1 VVDKLNFL
9 VDSSYNLLEASKKNE
24 ENVEV
29 AIRNLNKNIKV
40 LSESVKSIDRK
51 TTDAVQRS
59 SERYAEIISQEVI
72 SKLDKANE
80 SAEKAA
86 AKYEKAAKLSIFKLG
101 LIFFAFFLLA
111 GSLMW
116 VFFIKEIPT
125 ISEINSLK
133 EEKALLEEDI
143 LKLKEYGDL
152 ALCGDEGK
160 RCIKVNISDKY
171 GKDAPYYYPIL
182 PKH

>member
-1 VVDKLNFL
+1 MTDKFNFL
-9 VDSSYNLLEASKKNE
+9 VDSSYNLLEASKRNE
-24 ENVEV
+24 ESVEV
-29 AIRNLNKNIKV
+29 AIKNLNRNIKV
-40 LSESVKSIDRK
+40 LSESVKSLDRETEDK
-51 TTDAVQRS
+51 VQRA

-101 LIFFAFFLLA
+101 TMFFLFFFMA
-111 GSLMW
+111 GFLLW

-133 EEKALLEEDI
+133 AEK
-143 LKLKEYGDL
+143 
-152 ALCGDEGK
+152 
-160 RCIKVNISDKY
+160 
-171 GKDAPYYYPIL
+171 
-182 PKH
+182 